1 METLAYLQLA
11 QGHED
16 FEQSELK
23 AEFKHLKRP
32 VKTAVSV
39 VGIASTA
46 LTGGLLIAAPASAN
60 YSPCCQQVDYQPIY
74 ESSGCQDQCYYPQH
88 YSYDNYS
95 GYYPEQYDSSNYY
108 DSGSYETSYVE
119 TSYSDCNCQSGQS
132 YEESY
137 EGVAYY
143 PSNPNVLKVGA
154 EGDFVAALQ
163 DALIAQGFHPGAIDG
178 VYGHRTAEAV
188 AQYQAI
194 FGLQVDGVAG
204 AETLSSLGLV

>member
-1 METLAYLQLA
+1 METVAYLQLA
-11 QGHED
+11 QGRED
-16 FEQSELK
+16 FEQSELN
-23 AEFKHLKRP
+23 AEFKNLKLP
-32 VKTAVSV
+32 VKTISV

-46 LTGGLLIAAPASAN
+46 LTGGLLSVSPASAN
-60 YSPCCQQVDYQPIY
+60 YSPCCQQVVYQSIY
-74 ESSGCQDQCYYPQH
+74 ESSGCQSQCYYPQH

-95 GYYPEQYDSSNYY
+95 GYYPEQYSSSNYH
-108 DSGSYETSYVE
+108 DSGYYESSYDES
-119 TSYSDCNCQSGQS
+119 SYSDCNCHSEQS

-143 PSNPNVLKVGA
+143 PSEPNLSKVGA
-154 EGDFVAALQ
+154 EGEFVAALQ
-163 DALIAQGFHPGAIDG
+163 EALIAQGFDPGAVDG

-204 AETLSSLGLV
+204 PETLGSLGLV